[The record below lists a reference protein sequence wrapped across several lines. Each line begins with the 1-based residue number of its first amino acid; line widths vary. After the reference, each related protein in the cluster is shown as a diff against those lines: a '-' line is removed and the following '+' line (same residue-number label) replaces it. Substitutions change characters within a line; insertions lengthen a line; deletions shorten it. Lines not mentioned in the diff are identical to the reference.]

1 MTVKKFIGKGWKF
14 ITNRSDR
21 FSYLTMMGAYGKL
34 SDEEWIKNKFL
45 REYGREIDL
54 ENPQT
59 FNEKLQW
66 LKLYDHNPL
75 YTTLVDKYAVREYVS
90 DKIGEEY
97 LIPLIGGPWNTA
109 DEIDFTSLPNEFV
122 LKVTHDSGGVII
134 CKDKRKFNTRKAKRI
149 LNRALKS
156 NYYYRGREWPY
167 KNVKPRIIAEKY
179 MVDESQKELKDYKI
193 FNFQGKPRVIEVDY
207 DRFVNHKRNLYT
219 TDWKYI
225 DLMLQYPTDPQHKIE
240 RPKSL
245 NRMLE
250 LAEILSK
257 DMPHVR
263 TDFYVIGEKI
273 YFGEMTFYHG
283 SGFEKFDPLEWNKT
297 FGDWLVLPE
306 KNKYDV

>member
-1 MTVKKFIGKGWKF
+1 MTVMKFIGEGWQF

-34 SDEEWIKNKFL
+34 SDEEWIKSKFL
-45 REYGREIDL
+45 REYDRELDL

-156 NYYYRGREWPY
+156 NYYYRGREWC
-167 KNVKPRIIAEKY
+167 
-179 MVDESQKELKDYKI
+179 
-193 FNFQGKPRVIEVDY
+193 
-207 DRFVNHKRNLYT
+207 
-219 TDWKYI
+219 
-225 DLMLQYPTDPQHKIE
+225 
-240 RPKSL
+240 
-245 NRMLE
+245 
-250 LAEILSK
+250 
-257 DMPHVR
+257 
-263 TDFYVIGEKI
+263 
-273 YFGEMTFYHG
+273 
-283 SGFEKFDPLEWNKT
+283 
-297 FGDWLVLPE
+297 
-306 KNKYDV
+306 